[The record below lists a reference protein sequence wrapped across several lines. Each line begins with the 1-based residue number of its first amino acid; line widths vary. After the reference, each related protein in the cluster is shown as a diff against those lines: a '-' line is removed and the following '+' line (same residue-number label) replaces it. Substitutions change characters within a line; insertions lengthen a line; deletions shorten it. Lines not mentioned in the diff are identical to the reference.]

1 MSASYSYEVFVPE
14 KWHCGDEG
22 EKIIDR
28 PAKLIAA
35 QIGVY
40 PEPTVQGL
48 LNKYAKELT
57 EAGIDFGTVC
67 EVKVTIQPF
76 LVGKEPPF

>member
-14 KWHCGDEG
+14 KSHFALG
-22 EKIIDR
+22 EEEKVIDR

-40 PEPTVQGL
+40 PMPTVQGL
-48 LNKYAKELT
+48 LNKYAAELT
-57 EAGIDFGTVC
+57 GAGIDFGTVS
-67 EVKVTIQPF
+67 EVMVTIRPF
-76 LVGKEPPF
+76 LAD

>member
-14 KWHCGDEG
+14 KSHFALDAGG
-22 EKIIDR
+22 EKVIDR

-40 PEPTVQGL
+40 PMPTVQGL
-48 LNKYAKELT
+48 LNKYAAELT
-57 EAGIDFGTVC
+57 GAGIDFGTVS
-67 EVKVTIQPF
+67 EVMVTIRPF
-76 LVGKEPPF
+76 LAV